1 MKRYFIVVKGIVQ
14 GVGFRPFIYKLAL
27 EFKLSGFVN
36 NNSEGVY
43 IDVEGHKENISNF
56 IRDISIKLPPLAK
69 IYEINITEKKV
80 VNYSTFSIESS
91 IEDEN
96 NFTLISPDVA
106 ICSKCI
112 DDIRNIKSEKY
123 KYAFANCTNCG
134 PRFSIIKNLPY
145 DRKNTTMS
153 VFNMCSKCED
163 EYLNIMDRRFHAEP
177 NSCINCGPQIFLTN
191 NLGEKIYSD
200 SVIEVTVEKILEGKI
215 LCIKGIG
222 GFHLACDAFN
232 YDVIKK
238 LRDRKHRPDQPFA
251 VMMKNINIVK
261 KYCHVDKRE
270 EEILT
275 GNKKPIVILNKKN
288 SYDINRSLPDI
299 IAPFQNTLGVM
310 LPYTPLQ
317 ELLFEEGLEVLIM
330 TSGNAHGLPL
340 EHKNI
345 EAIDNLSNV
354 TDYFLMNNRDIH
366 IAVDDSIVKVIENE
380 EYMLRR
386 ARGYVPESIRGNVN
400 HSILACGSSMKNTF
414 CISKENHLFLSQHNG
429 DLSTLENY
437 KRYVENIE
445 HFKSIF
451 KFFPK
456 YVACD
461 LHPDYY
467 TNIYIE
473 EQNIKVIKIQHHH
486 AHIASCMA
494 ENNIRNKVIGIAF
507 DGTGFGTDDKI
518 WGGEFLI
525 CDLLGFERFAHL
537 EYVKMPGGEK
547 AIKEPFRM
555 AMAYIFKAYE
565 NGVYSEKDA
574 LNIGSELYGEKA
586 EVIWNIMK
594 SNLNSPETSSMG
606 RFFDGISS
614 LIGVRDY
621 ITYEAEAAIELENK
635 IYSQQDLDIEGSP
648 YSYEIVKS
656 NKCYHISFSKGVK
669 EILED
674 RFSKVDIGLI
684 SLKIHNTIAEITID
698 ICNLIRER
706 YKINEVALSGGVFQN
721 TYLLTKITHT
731 LSSEN
736 FKVYTQK
743 KIPTN
748 DGGLALGQLIIAS
761 GLIEQ
766 SLEIK

>member
-1 MKRYFIVVKGIVQ
+1 MRRYLIKVKGIVQ

-27 EFKLSGFVN
+27 EFELSGFIN

-43 IDVEGHKENISNF
+43 IDVEGAYENIREF

-69 IYEINITEKKV
+69 IHEIDIVQKKV
-80 VNYSTFSIESS
+80 VNYSAFTIKSS
-91 IEDEN
+91 SEAKKK
-96 NFTLISPDVA
+96 FTLISPDVA
-106 ICSKCI
+106 VCSKCI
-112 DDIRNIKSEKY
+112 EDIRNVKSEKY
-123 KYAFANCTNCG
+123 KYAFTNCTNCG
-134 PRFSIIKNLPY
+134 PRFSIIKTLPY

-153 VFNMCSKCED
+153 VFNMCSKCEN
-163 EYLNIMDRRFHAEP
+163 EYLNIRYRRFHAEP
-177 NSCINCGPQIFLTN
+177 NSCINCGPEIFITN

-200 SVIEVTVEKILEGKI
+200 SVIEVAVEKILQGNI

-222 GFHLACDAFN
+222 GFHLSCDAFN

-238 LRDRKHRPDQPFA
+238 LRDRKQRPNQPFA
-251 VMMKNINIVK
+251 VMMKNIDIVK
-261 KYCHVDKRE
+261 KYCHVNKKE
-270 EEILT
+270 EDILT
-275 GNKKPIVILNKKN
+275 GNKKPIVILNKN
-288 SYDINRSLPDI
+288 NMQDNNRPLSDI
-299 IAPFQNTLGVM
+299 IAPLQNTLGVM
-310 LPYTPLQ
+310 LPCSPLQ
-317 ELLFEEGLEVLIM
+317 ELLFEKGLEVLIM
-330 TSGNAHGLPL
+330 TSGNAHGLTL
-340 EHKNI
+340 EYKNVQ
-345 EAIDNLSNV
+345 AIANLSNV

-386 ARGYVPESIRGNVN
+386 ARGYVPEPIMRNVN
-400 HSILACGSSMKNTF
+400 HSILACGSNMKNTF
-414 CISKENHLFLSQHNG
+414 CISKKNYLFLSQHNG
-429 DLSTLENY
+429 DLSTIENY

-451 KFFPK
+451 KFSPE

-467 TNIYIE
+467 TNIYLE
-473 EQNIKVIKIQHHH
+473 EQNIKVIRIQHHH

-494 ENNIRNKVIGIAF
+494 ENNIRNKVIGMAF
-507 DGTGFGTDDKI
+507 DGTGFGIDEKI

-547 AIKEPFRM
+547 AIKEPLRM

-565 NGVYSEKDA
+565 NGVYSEEEA

-635 IYSQQDLDIEGSP
+635 IYSLQDLEIECSF
-648 YSYEIVKS
+648 YSYEIVKKD
-656 NKCYHISFSKGVK
+656 KCYHISFSKAVK
-669 EILED
+669 EILRD
-674 RFSKVDIGLI
+674 RFSKVDVSII
-684 SLKIHNTIAEITID
+684 SLKFHNTICQFTFD
-698 ICNLIRER
+698 ICKLIREK

-721 TYLLTKITHT
+721 KYLLTKIKNI
-731 LSSEN
+731 LCSEH

-743 KIPTN
+743 MVPAN
-748 DGGLALGQLIIAS
+748 DGGLALGQLVIAS
-761 GLIEQ
+761 ELIEE
-766 SLEIK
+766 SLKKQ

>member
-27 EFKLSGFVN
+27 QFELKGFIN

-43 IDVEGHKENISNF
+43 IDVEGFEENIRDF
-56 IRDISIKLPPLAK
+56 IKNISIKLPPLAK
-69 IYEINITEKKV
+69 IYEIDIDEKKV
-80 VNYSTFSIESS
+80 VNYSAFSIESS
-91 IEDEN
+91 SEDKT

-106 ICSKCI
+106 TCSKCI
-112 DDIRNIKSEKY
+112 QDIKNVKSEKY
-123 KYAFANCTNCG
+123 KYAFTNCTNCG

-153 VFNMCSKCED
+153 EFNMCSKCEN

-177 NSCINCGPQIFLTN
+177 NSCINCGPQVFITN
-191 NLGEKIYSD
+191 NFGEKIYSD
-200 SVIEVTVEKILEGKI
+200 TVIEDAVEKILEGKI
-215 LCIKGIG
+215 LCVKGIG

-232 YDVIKK
+232 YCSIKT

-251 VMMKNINIVK
+251 VMMKDINIVK
-261 KYCHVDKRE
+261 KYCHVNKKE
-270 EEILT
+270 EDILT
-275 GNKKPIVILNKKN
+275 GNKKPIVILNKN
-288 SYDINRSLPDI
+288 NNYDLNMPLPDI

-317 ELLFEEGLEVLIM
+317 ELLFEDGLEVLIM

-345 EAIDNLSNV
+345 EAVDNLSNV
-354 TDYFLMNNRDIH
+354 TDYFLMNNREIH
-366 IAVDDSIVKVIENE
+366 IAIDDSIVKVIENE
-380 EYMLRR
+380 EYILRR
-386 ARGYVPESIRGNVN
+386 ARGYVPEPITKNVKY
-400 HSILACGSSMKNTF
+400 SILACGSNMKNTF

-445 HFKSIF
+445 HFKSMF
-451 KFFPK
+451 KFSPE
-456 YVACD
+456 YIACD

-467 TNIYIE
+467 TNTYIE
-473 EQNIKVIKIQHHH
+473 ELNIKPIKIQHHH
-486 AHIASCMA
+486 AHIASCMT
-494 ENNIRNKVIGIAF
+494 ECNLRNKVIGIAF
-507 DGTGFGTDDKI
+507 DGTGFGTDEKI

-547 AIKEPFRM
+547 AIKEPLRM

-565 NGVYSEKDA
+565 NGVYSENEA
-574 LNIGSELYGEKA
+574 INIGIELYGEKA

-594 SNLNSPETSSMG
+594 YNLNSLETSSMG

-635 IYSQQDLDIEGSP
+635 IYSLEDFEIKGDF
-648 YSYEIVKS
+648 YSYKIVKKG
-656 NKCYHISFSKGVK
+656 KCYKISFSKGVK
-669 EILED
+669 EILKD
-674 RFSKVDIGLI
+674 RFSKVDMSLI
-684 SLKIHNTIAEITID
+684 SLKFHNTIAQVTID
-698 ICNLIRER
+698 ICKLIREK
-706 YKINEVALSGGVFQN
+706 YMINEVALSGGVFQN
-721 TYLLTKITHT
+721 TYLLTKIKNT
-731 LSSEN
+731 LISEN
-736 FKVYTQK
+736 FKVHTQK
-743 KIPTN
+743 NIPTN
-748 DGGLALGQLIIAS
+748 DGGLALGQLIIANE
-761 GLIEQ
+761 LIEE
-766 SLEIK
+766 SLRS

>member
-27 EFKLSGFVN
+27 EFGLKGFVN
-36 NNSEGVY
+36 NNSKGVY
-43 IDVEGHKENISNF
+43 IDIEGFDENISDF

-69 IYEINITEKKV
+69 ISAIDIAERKV
-80 VNYSTFSIESS
+80 VNYSDFLIEESQ
-91 IEDEN
+91 EDNN

-106 ICSKCI
+106 VCSKCI
-112 DDIRNIKSEKY
+112 QDIRNAKSQKY
-123 KYAFANCTNCG
+123 KYAFTNCTNCG

-153 VFNMCSKCED
+153 AFNMCSKCKN

-177 NSCINCGPQIFLTN
+177 NSCISCGPKIYITN
-191 NLGEKIYSD
+191 NLGENIQSD
-200 SVIEVTVEKILEGKI
+200 SVIEDAVEKILEGKI

-232 YDVIKK
+232 YDVINT

-261 KYCHVDKRE
+261 KYCHVNKRE

-275 GNKKPIVILNKKN
+275 GNKKPIVILNKN
-288 SYDINRSLPDI
+288 NNYDITMTLPDI

-330 TSGNAHGLPL
+330 TSGNSHGLPL
-340 EHKNI
+340 EHKNA

-366 IAVDDSIVKVIENE
+366 IAVDDSIVKVVENE
-380 EYMLRR
+380 EYILRR
-386 ARGYVPESIRGNVN
+386 ARGYVPEPITKNVKS
-400 HSILACGSSMKNTF
+400 SILACGSNMKNTF

-437 KRYVENIE
+437 KRYVKNIE
-445 HFKSIF
+445 HFKNMFIIS
-451 KFFPK
+451 PK
-456 YVACD
+456 YLVSD

-467 TNIYIE
+467 TNIYLE
-473 EQNIKVIKIQHHH
+473 EQKIKVIRIQHHH

-507 DGTGFGTDDKI
+507 DGTGFGTDEKI

-525 CDLLGFERFAHL
+525 CDLLGFDRLAHL

-565 NGVYSEKDA
+565 NGVYSETEA
-574 LNIGSELYGEKA
+574 INIGGELYGEKA

-594 SNLNSPETSSMG
+594 SDLKSPETSSMG

-635 IYSQQDLDIEGSP
+635 INSLLDFEIDGAF
-648 YSYEIVKS
+648 YSYEIVKK
-656 NKCYHISFSKGVK
+656 NKCYNISFSKGVK
-669 EILED
+669 EILKD
-674 RFSKVDIGLI
+674 RFSKVDVSII
-684 SLKIHNTIAEITID
+684 SLKFHNTICQFTFD
-698 ICNLIRER
+698 ICKLIREK

-721 TYLLTKITHT
+721 KYLLTKIKST
-731 LSSEN
+731 LSSGK
-736 FKVYTQK
+736 FKVHTQK
-743 KIPTN
+743 KVPTN
-748 DGGLALGQLIIAS
+748 DGGIALGQLIIANE
-761 GLIEQ
+761 LIEE
-766 SLEIK
+766 SLKK

>member
-27 EFKLSGFVN
+27 EFGLKGFVN
-36 NNSEGVY
+36 NNSKGVH
-43 IDVEGHKENISNF
+43 IDVEGFDENISDF
-56 IRDISIKLPPLAK
+56 IRDVSTKLPPLAK
-69 IYEINITEKKV
+69 ISTIDIAEKKV
-80 VNYSTFSIESS
+80 VNYSDFSIEESQ
-91 IEDEN
+91 EDNN

-106 ICSKCI
+106 VCSKCLQ
-112 DDIRNIKSEKY
+112 DIRNVKSQKY
-123 KYAFANCTNCG
+123 KYAFTNCTNCG
-134 PRFSIIKNLPY
+134 PRFSIIKSLPY

-153 VFNMCSKCED
+153 VFNMCSKCEN

-177 NSCINCGPQIFLTN
+177 NSCISCGPKIYITN
-191 NLGEKIYSD
+191 NLGENIQSD
-200 SVIEVTVEKILEGKI
+200 SIIVDTVYKILEGKI

-232 YDVIKK
+232 YGAIKT

-261 KYCHVDKRE
+261 KYCHVNKRE

-275 GNKKPIVILNKKN
+275 GNKKPIVILNKNNK
-288 SYDINRSLPDI
+288 YDMNRSLPDI

-340 EHKNI
+340 EYRNM
-345 EAIDNLSNV
+345 EAVVNLSAV
-354 TDYFLMNNRDIH
+354 ADYFLLNDRDIH
-366 IAVDDSIVKVIENE
+366 IALDDSIVKVLKNE
-380 EYMLRR
+380 EYILRR
-386 ARGYVPESIRGNVN
+386 ARGYVPEPITKNVKS
-400 HSILACGSSMKNTF
+400 SILACGSNMKNTF

-445 HFKSIF
+445 HFKNMFRFS
-451 KFFPK
+451 PK
-456 YVACD
+456 YLVSD

-467 TNIYIE
+467 TNIYLE
-473 EQNIKVIKIQHHH
+473 EQKIKVIKVQHHH

-494 ENNIRNKVIGIAF
+494 ENNIRNKIIGIVF
-507 DGTGFGTDDKI
+507 DGTGFGTDEKI

-547 AIKEPFRM
+547 AIQEPLRM
-555 AMAYIFKAYE
+555 SMAYIYKAYE
-565 NGVYSEKDA
+565 NGVYSEIEA
-574 LNIGSELYGEKA
+574 LSIGSELYGKKA

-606 RFFDGISS
+606 RFFDGVSS
-614 LIGVRDY
+614 LLGVRDY
-621 ITYEAEAAIELENK
+621 ITYEAQAAIELENK
-635 IYSQQDLDIEGSP
+635 IYSLQDLEIKGAF
-648 YSYEIVKS
+648 YSYEIVKKD
-656 NKCYHISFSKGVK
+656 KCYHISFSKGVK
-669 EILED
+669 EILKD
-674 RFSKVDIGLI
+674 RFSKVDISLI
-684 SLKIHNTIAEITID
+684 SLKFHNTICEVTID
-698 ICNLIRER
+698 MCKLIREK
-706 YKINEVALSGGVFQN
+706 YAINEVALSGGVFQN
-721 TYLLTKITHT
+721 TYLLTKIINS
-731 LSSEN
+731 LSIEK

-743 KIPTN
+743 KVPAN
-748 DGGLALGQLIIAS
+748 DGGLALGQLIIANE
-761 GLIEQ
+761 LIEK
-766 SLEIK
+766 SLEK